1 VIDLDRIT
9 HPLRLA
15 AGSHQPGS
23 GKGCAM
29 NVISYI
35 NGDAK
40 ITDYP
45 KCSARPLARLV
56 RPLNDRLGRRDRF
69 LSPED
74 SVLML
79 DLAWRTVG
87 TADTAPEIVWR
98 WLFDLL
104 VDPDHGVVHH
114 VEPYAAAAIRSG
126 AALCERESN
135 GETVP
140 FGEWPDGLRNR
151 FDLHSLRTYTT
162 SRADVDIAVDHYV
175 NVLGSRSRAL
185 LNPGDHI
192 EFVRW
197 AIDHWRDLAGLDTEP
212 EIGYDAINHAL
223 GVMTP

>member
-35 NGDAK
+35 NGDTK

-45 KCSARPLARLV
+45 SCSARPLARLV
-56 RPLNDRLGRRDRF
+56 QPLNDRLGRRDRF

-87 TADTAPEIVWR
+87 TADTAPEIAWR

-104 VDPDHGVVHH
+104 VDPDRGVVHH
-114 VEPYAAAAIRSG
+114 VESNAAAAIRSG
-126 AALCERESN
+126 AALCERELN

-140 FGEWPDGLRNR
+140 FSEWPGRLRNR
-151 FDLHSLRTYTT
+151 FDVHSLRTF
-162 SRADVDIAVDHYV
+162 RADVDIAADHYV
-175 NVLGSRSRAL
+175 NEANRLCVPL